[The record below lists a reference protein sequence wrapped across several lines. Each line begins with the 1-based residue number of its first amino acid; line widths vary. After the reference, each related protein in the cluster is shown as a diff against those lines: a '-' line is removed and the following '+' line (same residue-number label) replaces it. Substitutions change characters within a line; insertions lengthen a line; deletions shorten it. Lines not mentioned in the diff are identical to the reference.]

1 MQISSNLMFD
11 RSSSR
16 MSQLMATATKLN
28 VQIATGKKISAP
40 SENVTV
46 AQQIAEFDRK
56 DADAAA
62 YGTNLKLSESLLKQA
77 DSTLSQITEQLQRAT
92 DLVTQAATGTLS
104 DSNRKVIGSELS
116 ALVDAMVGLGN
127 TKDLRGQPLFGS
139 ASGTD
144 AVIRNADGTFTYN
157 TAPKLS
163 EIPIGDGLTVQP
175 TETASRVFNS
185 SAGDTLAM
193 LAQLA
198 SALQTGTDQAGA
210 ARDALAPLK
219 AAGDQV
225 SVVQASV
232 GARAARVDLQQG
244 LLQSTNLDRAELRSS
259 MEDIDVTETYA
270 ELSKTLTILNA
281 TQQSFSK
288 LSQLS
293 LFNYLR

>member
-11 RSSSR
+11 RSATR
-16 MSQLMATATKLN
+16 MSTLMATATKLQT
-28 VQIATGKKISAP
+28 QIATGKKINTP
-40 SENVTV
+40 SENVAV

-62 YGTNLKLSESLLKQA
+62 YATNLKLSESLLKQSDA
-77 DSTLSQITEQLQRAT
+77 TLGSITDQLQRAT

-104 DSNRKVIGSELS
+104 DANRKVIGGELS
-116 ALVDAMVGLGN
+116 AVVDALVGLGN

-144 AVIRNADGTFTYN
+144 AVIRNADGSFTYN

-163 EIPIGDGLTVQP
+163 EIPIGDGVSIQA

-198 SALQTGTDQAGA
+198 TALQTGTDQSGA

-219 AAGDQV
+219 AAGEQV
-225 SVVQASV
+225 SIVQASV

-244 LLQSTNLDRAELRSS
+244 LLDNANLDRAELRSS
-259 MEDIDVTETYA
+259 MEDVDVTEAYA

>member
-16 MSQLMATATKLN
+16 MSALMATATKLN
-28 VQIATGKKISAP
+28 TQIATGKKISTP

-62 YGTNLKLSESLLKQA
+62 YSTNLNLSASLLKQA
-77 DSTLSQITEQLQRAT
+77 DASLGAMTDQLQRAT

-104 DSNRKVIGSELS
+104 DSNRKVIGGELS
-116 ALVDAMVGLGN
+116 ALVDSLVSLGN

-139 ASGTD
+139 ASGVD
-144 AVIRNADGTFTYN
+144 AVIRNANGSFTYN
-157 TAPKLS
+157 AAPKLS
-163 EIPIGDGLTVQP
+163 EIPIADGVSIQA
-175 TETASRVFNS
+175 TETASRIFNS
-185 SAGDTLAM
+185 GAGDTLAM

-198 SALQTGTDQAGA
+198 TALQNGTDQSAT

-225 SVVQASV
+225 SIVQASV

-244 LLQSTNLDRAELRSS
+244 LLSNANLDRAELRSS

-270 ELSKTLTILNA
+270 ELSKTLTILSA

>member
-28 VQIATGKKISAP
+28 VQIATGKKISTP

-62 YGTNLKLSESLLKQA
+62 YATNLKLSESLLKQA
-77 DSTLSQITEQLQRAT
+77 DSTLGQITEQLQRAT

-144 AVIRNADGTFTYN
+144 AVIRNANGTFTYN

-185 SAGDTLAM
+185 GAGDTLAM

-270 ELSKTLTILNA
+270 ELSKTLTILSA

>member
-16 MSQLMATATKLN
+16 MSDLMATATKLN
-28 VQIATGKKISAP
+28 TQIATGKKINTP

-62 YGTNLKLSESLLKQA
+62 YSTNLNLSASLLKQA
-77 DSTLSQITEQLQRAT
+77 DATLGSMTEQLQRAT

-104 DSNRKVIGSELS
+104 DSNRKVIGGELS
-116 ALVDAMVGLGN
+116 ALVDSLVSLGN

-144 AVIRNADGTFTYN
+144 AVIRNSDGSFTYN

-163 EIPIGDGLTVQP
+163 EIPIADGVTVQA
-175 TETASRVFNS
+175 TETASRIFNS
-185 SAGDTLAM
+185 SAGDTLAK

-198 SALQTGTDQAGA
+198 AALQTGTDQAST

-225 SVVQASV
+225 SIVQASV
-232 GARAARVDLQQG
+232 GARAARVELQQG
-244 LLQSTNLDRAELRSS
+244 LLTNANLDRAELRSS

>member
-198 SALQTGTDQAGA
+198 TALQTGTDQAGA

>member
-28 VQIATGKKISAP
+28 VQIATGKKISTP

-62 YGTNLKLSESLLKQA
+62 YAINLKLSESLLKQA
-77 DSTLSQITEQLQRAT
+77 DSTLGQITEQLQRAT

-144 AVIRNADGTFTYN
+144 AVIRNANGTFTYN

-185 SAGDTLAM
+185 GAGDTLAM

-270 ELSKTLTILNA
+270 ELSKTLTILSA